1 MTSRVRIT
9 RGFVQ
14 SAPVNPDPTALFTV
28 VRRPTLLALQL
39 AIEKAG
45 SEAELARRLGITQQA
60 LNKWK
65 TAGREIPMTRWEMLI
80 SMAEHG
86 DLI

>member
-1 MTSRVRIT
+1 MTT
-9 RGFVQ
+9 RTRTTKGFTL
-14 SAPVNPDPTALFTV
+14 STPDNADPTALFTV

-45 SEAELARRLGITQQA
+45 SEAALARRLGITQQA

-65 TAGREIPMTRWEMLI
+65 HFGRDIPMTRWETLI
-80 SMAEHG
+80 ALAEHG
-86 DLI
+86 ELI